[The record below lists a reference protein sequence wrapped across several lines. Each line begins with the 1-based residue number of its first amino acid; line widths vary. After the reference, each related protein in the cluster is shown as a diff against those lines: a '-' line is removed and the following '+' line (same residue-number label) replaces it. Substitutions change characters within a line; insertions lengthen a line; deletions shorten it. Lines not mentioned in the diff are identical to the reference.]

1 MNDARAAKR
10 PFDFKV
16 AIPRLRKAV
25 RPYPK
30 AAMFELAA
38 LGHGSVFEL
47 LVGCI
52 ISVRTRDET
61 TLPAS
66 LRLFAKFKQRGIEE
80 EENGQNCCLPSSL
93 AHHFLDRSGVKTAHS
108 PVQLRTTRGGSFH
121 QDEVLGK

>member
-61 TLPAS
+61 TAFV
-66 LRLFAKFKQRGIEE
+66 R
-80 EENGQNCCLPSSL
+80 NCAIGTMGADAMICCS
-93 AHHFLDRSGVKTAHS
+93 ACWY
-108 PVQLRTTRGGSFH
+108 SF
-121 QDEVLGK
+121 